1 MISNRPGPT
10 LLFPIVDCT
19 GQTINVRFILLSELD
34 EYEAFSQ
41 SPDLYYLVFQ
51 NGVPKR
57 SIILPD
63 NHRVHLTARVDPGE
77 CVSLVSECR
86 SMSPDFSPAPAT
98 AGAQDRKKRQVR
110 AEQIHLL
117 YANGGT
123 GTWVTLAVA
132 SVLSYVQW
140 TVIPHHIV
148 LSWLAYMM
156 IVSSARFT
164 LARLYW
170 RTSPDRRGSGWGA
183 AFSIG
188 AGLSGT
194 GWGVASFLL
203 YPEASLTNQVFLAFG
218 EFRVCSGTAPV
229 SEGGMRQFRGCK
241 IENFIGVFSESRL
254 PGTWTRWN

>member
-86 SMSPDFSPAPAT
+86 SMSTDFSPAPAT

-132 SVLSYVQW
+132 SELCPVDSDS
-140 TVIPHHIV
+140 TSHCPE
-148 LSWLAYMM
+148 LAS
-156 IVSSARFT
+156 VHDD
-164 LARLYW
+164 RLFGEIH
-170 RTSPDRRGSGWGA
+170 SGA
-183 AFSIG
+183 A
-188 AGLSGT
+188 
-194 GWGVASFLL
+194 LL
-203 YPEASLTNQVFLAFG
+203 AHIS
-218 EFRVCSGTAPV
+218 
-229 SEGGMRQFRGCK
+229 
-241 IENFIGVFSESRL
+241 
-254 PGTWTRWN
+254 